1 MKARSLLMSTL
12 LVVSYDSK
20 EKAENVRQQL
30 VKMQKEYLINLEDAV
45 VATRD
50 EKGKVH
56 LDQMYNMAAAGAAS
70 GGFWGL
76 LIGMLFLNPLLGF
89 AAGAGSGAIAGALT
103 DVGIEDDFMKNLAE
117 NLKDDSSMLFML
129 LDNLVFDKVLEELQG
144 TGGTIIQ
151 TSLSHNDEEKL
162 KTAIEK
168 HKEEI
173 A

>member
-1 MKARSLLMSTL
+1 MSTL
-12 LVVSYDSK
+12 LVVSYDNK
-20 EKAENVRQQL
+20 EQAKEVRQQL
-30 VKMQKEYLINLEDAV
+30 VKMQKEYLVNLEDAV
-45 VATRD
+45 VATKD

-56 LDQMYNMAAAGAAS
+56 LDQMYNMTAAGAAS

-76 LIGMLFLNPLLGF
+76 LIGVLFLNPLLGF

-103 DVGIEDDFMKNLAE
+103 DVGIEDDFMKKLAE
-117 NLKDDSSMLFML
+117 NLTDNSSMLFML
-129 LDNLVFDKVLEELQG
+129 LDNIVFDKVLEELQG
-144 TGGTIIQ
+144 TGGRIIQ

-162 KTAIEK
+162 KTAIDK